1 MNSAN
6 FAFTEFLEV
15 GTARLGRHSV
25 PPQGLAPED
34 SSPPGTRLLP
44 LPASPLRLERCLQL
58 FGPLLLST
66 RGLAHGDVFDFR
78 SLQATLQ
85 QIQLLEDLL
94 DLVPQHTH
102 PFRESLRTL
111 RWRVL
116 RRLPFRQDLRSVLWR
131 RGRDLLPGQRDS
143 LARIGRVAAFARF
156 PVGTHGISRN
166 APGAGHPLHMLRS
179 ALAFEFACAKHL
191 AYACWGDFE

>member
-94 DLVPQHTH
+94 DLVPQRTH
-102 PFRESLRTL
+102 LFRESLRTL

-116 RRLPFRQDLRSVLWR
+116 RRLPFRRDPRGVR
-131 RGRDLLPGQRDS
+131 CPRGRDLLAGQHDG
-143 LARIGRVAAFARF
+143 LLCFGRLE
-156 PVGTHGISRN
+156 G
-166 APGAGHPLHMLRS
+166 L
-179 ALAFEFACAKHL
+179 
-191 AYACWGDFE
+191 